1 MIQWHPAPPDFA
13 FVTNSSAAW
22 EMHQHAP
29 TYPPHCGCRCEP
41 LPLIIDIDLLIPTQ
55 HSLFASPRDWSCVS
69 LFQIYMFPQRNQWRT
84 IVSAMVKCD
93 GNCDLAEAAQ
103 PVDPPTPPMSKYDQ
117 VEYVEWVTALSIC
130 MSYQWSCS
138 ERDPWHLT
146 FHDIPGIHDQIIHWV
161 HGSDVFRRSQCL
173 HCIGLLRATIHHLR
187 RTGHIP
193 YHNCARGLIQCPSAP
208 VPSSKM
214 ETSNHLFRGR
224 KLEKPWTFR
233 CHVAILVYYGNPSI
247 LRLIGRWYLW
257 GPWCL
262 IQQLREFLLAL
273 CMPWETENPLLWWR
287 TTGLEQTPT
296 WEMTR

>member
-1 MIQWHPAPPDFA
+1 MIQWHPAPPILPLSPTPPQPGKC
-13 FVTNSSAAW
+13 TN
-22 EMHQHAP
+22 MHQHAP

-69 LFQIYMFPQRNQWRT
+69 LFQIYMMFPQRNQWRT
-84 IVSAMVKCD
+84 IVSAMWWELGSCWRFFLRH
-93 GNCDLAEAAQ
+93 NLWTPQ
-103 PVDPPTPPMSKYDQ
+103 PINEQVWSSWICWMGHCPVNLHVVPM
-117 VEYVEWVTALSIC
+117 V
-130 MSYQWSCS
+130 MQWKRSM
-138 ERDPWHLT
+138 T

-161 HGSDVFRRSQCL
+161 HGSDVFRCCKASTALAFCVQRFTTFVERVTS
-173 HCIGLLRATIHHLR
+173 
-187 RTGHIP
+187 HIITTV
-193 YHNCARGLIQCPSAP
+193 RVDSSSAP

-273 CMPWETENPLLWWR
+273 CMPWKW
-287 TTGLEQTPT
+287 TTGLQEQTPT